1 MEPKCSCKGVRSC
14 LTCEGVK
21 EPSKHAISKR
31 KVRHAYTFCAD
42 CRLCWPGWL
51 DALTE
56 GAQNS
61 GGYLPPLKIPGIE
74 IYEEFLTREEE
85 ASLANAIDARD
96 WVGSQSGRLKQDFG
110 PRVNFKKKRVRAGEF
125 AGLPAYFTSVEQK
138 MARCSVVSDF
148 EAVELCNLDYSPKRG
163 SCIDPHYDDWWLWGP
178 RLVTFNLLS
187 DTVLTLSRPE
197 QHWMLT
203 DEDLIDEPSTP
214 TRCLAVPGGDCE
226 VVAVSHDK
234 SLCKSWSD
242 DFKDSISE
250 RTPPRLCVVQVALPR
265 RSMIVLYGDARYK
278 WHHSILREDITSR
291 RIAMTVR
298 ELSEEFL
305 EGGASCD
312 FGADLLE
319 IAKLRV

>member
-1 MEPKCSCKGVRSC
+1 MEEPKCSCKGVRSC
-14 LTCEGVK
+14 LLCEQVR

-31 KVRHAYTFCAD
+31 KVRHPFTFCAG
-42 CRLCWPGWL
+42 CGLCWPGWI
-51 DALTE
+51 DDSTD
-56 GAQNS
+56 GSGTQNS
-61 GGYLPPLKIPGIE
+61 GVHSPPLQVPGIE
-74 IYEEFLTREEE
+74 VYEEFLTPDEESRLADGIDTRE
-85 ASLANAIDARD
+85 

-110 PRVNFKKKRVRAGEF
+110 PRVNFKKKRVRANEF
-125 AGLPAYFTSVEQK
+125 VGLPAYFTSVEQK
-138 MARCSVVSDF
+138 MRRWVKDF

-187 DTVLTLSRPE
+187 DTVLTLSKPE

-203 DEDLIDEPSTP
+203 DEALLDEPSTNELQRAP
-214 TRCLAVPGGDCE
+214 AIGQ
-226 VVAVSHDK
+226 VVHDRRA
-234 SLCKSWSD
+234 CKSWSD
-242 DFKDSISE
+242 EFKDSISV

-265 RSMIVLYGDARYK
+265 RSMLVLDSDARYK
-278 WHHSILREDITSR
+278 WHHSILRDDITSR

-312 FGADLLE
+312 LGAQLLD
-319 IAKLRV
+319 IAKMRV